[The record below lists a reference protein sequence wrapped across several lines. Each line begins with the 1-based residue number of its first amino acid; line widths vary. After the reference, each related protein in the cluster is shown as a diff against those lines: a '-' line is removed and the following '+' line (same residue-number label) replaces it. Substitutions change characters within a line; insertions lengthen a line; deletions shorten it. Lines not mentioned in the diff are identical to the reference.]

1 MREMIERGALQRFT
15 LRFRDGDL
23 EDRFQREE
31 GAAGVGGYRV
41 ITGATALMWAM
52 AVVLV
57 PLGSGI
63 SFELSAVT
71 GGSMAVVGLAAF
83 AASWWA
89 DTMNRQHALASL
101 LTSANGLVI
110 LLLATAG
117 KFVEGYAV
125 GAIMLLFLFG
135 FVSRT
140 RFVFA
145 AVRTAVIALGLGVV
159 TFVHDGPGNLLLDVF
174 FFVGAAVGSLVG
186 LRLLESSRRRLWHQR
201 LVIEEQRAA
210 IDVERSESERLLLN
224 VLPASVSKRL
234 QHGENPIADD
244 FSEVTVLF
252 ADLVEF
258 TPMASKLTAVE
269 VVTMLNGLFTQFDEL
284 VAERG
289 LEKIKTIGDAYMAVG
304 GLPEP
309 QVNHANRVVDLALA
323 MRACTM
329 ESGHFPGLS
338 LRIGVHSGPVAGG
351 VIGTRKFAYDVWG
364 NTVNVA
370 SRLEQ
375 AGIPGRVH
383 VSEATKALTESDFT
397 YEPRGVTELRG
408 VGSMNTYLAVAAKP
422 VALAETGHASV
433 EDEPTQMTPAGS
445 AIDPSVAPL
454 G

>member
-323 MRACTM
+323 MRARTM

>member
-1 MREMIERGALQRFT
+1 MREMIERGTLDPFT
-15 LRFRDGDL
+15 LRFRDGEL
-23 EDRFQREE
+23 EDWFQREE
-31 GAAGVGGYRV
+31 GAAGSDGYRV
-41 ITGATALMWAM
+41 ITGATALMWAL

-71 GGSMAVVGLAAF
+71 GGAMTVVGLAAF
-83 AASWWA
+83 AASRWA

-117 KFVEGYAV
+117 DFVEGYAV

-145 AVRTAVIALGLGVV
+145 AVRTAVIAFGLVV
-159 TFVHDGPGNLLLDVF
+159 VMSFHDGPGSLILDGF
-174 FFVGAAVGSLVG
+174 FYAGAAGASLIG
-186 LRLLESSRRRLWHQR
+186 LRLLERSRRRLWHQR

-269 VVTMLNGLFTQFDEL
+269 VVTMLNGLFSQFDEL

-309 QVNHANRVVDLALA
+309 QSDHANRVVDLALA
-323 MRACTM
+323 MRTCTM
-329 ESGHFPGLS
+329 ESGHFPDLS
-338 LRIGVHSGPVAGG
+338 IRIGIHSGPVAGG

-370 SRLEQ
+370 ARLEK
-375 AGIPGRVH
+375 AGVPGRVH
-383 VSEATKALTESDFT
+383 VSEATKTLTQTDFT
-397 YEPRGVTELRG
+397 YEPRGVMELRG
-408 VGSMNTYLAVAAKP
+408 VGPMTTYLAVAPKP
-422 VALAETGHASV
+422 AALAGTEHTSPRTKPP
-433 EDEPTQMTPAGS
+433 D
-445 AIDPSVAPL
+445 
-454 G
+454 

>member
-15 LRFRDGDL
+15 LRFRDGNL
-23 EDRFQREE
+23 EDGFQREE

-41 ITGATALMWAM
+41 ITGATALMWAI

-63 SFELSAVT
+63 SFELSALA

-83 AASWWA
+83 GASWWA

-159 TFVHDGPGNLLLDVF
+159 MSVHDGPGNLLLDVF
-174 FFVGAAVGSLVG
+174 FFVGAAAGSLVG

-210 IDVERSESERLLLN
+210 IDVERAESERLLLN

-244 FSEVTVLF
+244 FSDVTVLF

-269 VVTMLNGLFTQFDEL
+269 VVTMLNGLFSQFDEL

-309 QVNHANRVVDLALA
+309 QPDHANRVVDLALA

-383 VSEATKALTESDFT
+383 VSEVTRSLTESDFI

-408 VGSMNTYLAVAAKP
+408 VGSMTTYLAVAAKH
-422 VALAETGHASV
+422 VAVAETGQSSV
-433 EDEPTQMTPAGS
+433 ADELTQRTPAGS
-445 AIDPSVAPL
+445 A
-454 G
+454 

>member
-1 MREMIERGALQRFT
+1 MRKMIDRGALHLFT
-15 LRFRDGDL
+15 LRFRDHDL

-31 GAAGVGGYRV
+31 GAAGLGGYRV
-41 ITGATALMWAM
+41 ITGATALMWAL
-52 AVVLV
+52 AVVLL
-57 PLGSGI
+57 PLGTGI
-63 SFELSAVT
+63 SFALSAVT
-71 GGSMAVVGLAAF
+71 GGSMAMVGLAAF
-83 AASWWA
+83 AVAGWA
-89 DTMNRQHALASL
+89 ETMNRQHALASL

-117 KFVEGYAV
+117 DFVEGYAV

-140 RFVFA
+140 RFILA
-145 AVRTAVIALGLGVV
+145 AGRTAVIAVGLGVV
-159 TFVHDGPGNLLLDVF
+159 MAVHNGPGALILDGF
-174 FFVGAAVGSLVG
+174 LFIGASVGSLVG

-201 LVIEEQRAA
+201 LIIEEQRAA
-210 IDVERSESERLLLN
+210 IDIERSESERLLLN

-234 QHGENPIADD
+234 RHGENPIADD

-269 VVTMLNGLFTQFDEL
+269 VVTMLNGLFSQFDEL

-309 QVNHANRVVDLALA
+309 QPDHANRVVDLALA
-323 MRACTM
+323 MQACTV

-338 LRIGVHSGPVAGG
+338 ARIGIHSGPVAGG

-375 AGIPGRVH
+375 AGVPGRVH
-383 VSEATKALTESDFT
+383 VSEATKTLTQNNFT
-397 YEPRGVTELRG
+397 YEPRGVIELRG
-408 VGSMNTYLAVAAKP
+408 VGSMTTYLAVAPKP
-422 VALAETGHASV
+422 TEMAGTEPISA
-433 EDEPTQMTPAGS
+433 EDEPSRMTASGS
-445 AIDPSVAPL
+445 A
-454 G
+454 

>member
-15 LRFRDGDL
+15 LRFRDGNL
-23 EDRFQREE
+23 EDGFQREE

-41 ITGATALMWAM
+41 ITGATALMWAI

-63 SFELSAVT
+63 SFELSALA

-83 AASWWA
+83 GASWWA

-159 TFVHDGPGNLLLDVF
+159 MSVHDGPGNLLLDVF
-174 FFVGAAVGSLVG
+174 FFVGAAAGSLVG

-210 IDVERSESERLLLN
+210 IDVERAESERLLLN

-244 FSEVTVLF
+244 FSDVTVLF

-269 VVTMLNGLFTQFDEL
+269 VVTMLNGLFSQFDEL

-309 QVNHANRVVDLALA
+309 QLNHANRVVDLALA

-383 VSEATKALTESDFT
+383 VSEVTRSLTESDFI

-408 VGSMNTYLAVAAKP
+408 VGSMTTYLAVAAKH
-422 VALAETGHASV
+422 VAVAETGQSSV
-433 EDEPTQMTPAGS
+433 ADELTQRTPAGS
-445 AIDPSVAPL
+445 A
-454 G
+454 

>member
-1 MREMIERGALQRFT
+1 MREMIERGALHPFT
-15 LRFRDGDL
+15 LRFGDSDL
-23 EDRFQREE
+23 EDWFQREE

-41 ITGATALMWAM
+41 ITGATALMWAL
-52 AVVLV
+52 ALVLI
-57 PLGSGI
+57 PMGSDI
-63 SFELSAVT
+63 SFRLSVVI
-71 GGSMAVVGLAAF
+71 GGPMAVVGLAAF
-83 AASWWA
+83 AASGWA
-89 DTMNRQHALASL
+89 ETMNRQHTLASI
-101 LTSANGLVI
+101 LTSANGLAI

-117 KFVEGYAV
+117 DFVEGYAV

-159 TFVHDGPGNLLLDVF
+159 IASHHEPGTLILDGF
-174 FFVGAAVGSLVG
+174 FYIGASVGSLLG

-252 ADLVEF
+252 ADLVGF

-269 VVTMLNGLFTQFDEL
+269 VVSMLNGLFSQFDEL

-309 QVNHANRVVDLALA
+309 HSDHSSRVVDLALA
-323 MRACTM
+323 MQACTI
-329 ESGHFPGLS
+329 ESGHFPDLS
-338 LRIGVHSGPVAGG
+338 IRIGIHSGPVAGG

-375 AGIPGRVH
+375 AGVPGRVH
-383 VSEATKALTESDFT
+383 VSEVTKNLSQRDFA
-397 YEPRGVTELRG
+397 YEPRGVMELRG
-408 VGSMNTYLAVAAKP
+408 VGSMTTYLAVAPKP
-422 VALAETGHASV
+422 AATEIT
-433 EDEPTQMTPAGS
+433 EPHLWTTN
-445 AIDPSVAPL
+445 L
-454 G
+454 GE

>member
-1 MREMIERGALQRFT
+1 MIERGALQRFT
-15 LRFRDGDL
+15 LRFRDGNL
-23 EDRFQREE
+23 EDGFQREE

-41 ITGATALMWAM
+41 ITGATALMWAI

-63 SFELSAVT
+63 SFELSALA

-83 AASWWA
+83 GASWWA

-159 TFVHDGPGNLLLDVF
+159 MSVHDGPGNLLLDVF
-174 FFVGAAVGSLVG
+174 FFVGAAAGSLVG

-210 IDVERSESERLLLN
+210 IDVERAESERLLLN

-244 FSEVTVLF
+244 FSDVTVLF

-269 VVTMLNGLFTQFDEL
+269 VVTMLNGLFSQFDEL

-309 QVNHANRVVDLALA
+309 QLNHANRVVDLALA

-383 VSEATKALTESDFT
+383 VSEVTRSLTESDFI

-408 VGSMNTYLAVAAKP
+408 VGSMTTYLAVAAKH
-422 VALAETGHASV
+422 VAVAETGQSSV
-433 EDEPTQMTPAGS
+433 ADELTQRTPAGS
-445 AIDPSVAPL
+445 A
-454 G
+454 

>member
-1 MREMIERGALQRFT
+1 MIERGALQRFT

-23 EDRFQREE
+23 EDGFQREE

-41 ITGATALMWAM
+41 ITGATALMWAI

-63 SFELSAVT
+63 SFELSALA

-83 AASWWA
+83 GASWWA

-159 TFVHDGPGNLLLDVF
+159 MSVHDGPGNLLLDVF
-174 FFVGAAVGSLVG
+174 FFVGAAAGSLVG

-210 IDVERSESERLLLN
+210 IDVERAESERLLLN

-244 FSEVTVLF
+244 FSDVTVLF

-269 VVTMLNGLFTQFDEL
+269 VVTMLNGLFSQFDEL

-309 QVNHANRVVDLALA
+309 QLNHANRVVDLALA

-383 VSEATKALTESDFT
+383 VSEVTRSLTESDFI

-408 VGSMNTYLAVAAKP
+408 VGSMTTYLAVAAKH
-422 VALAETGHASV
+422 VAVAETGQSSV
-433 EDEPTQMTPAGS
+433 ADELTQRTPAGS
-445 AIDPSVAPL
+445 A
-454 G
+454 

>member
-23 EDRFQREE
+23 EDGFQREE

-41 ITGATALMWAM
+41 ITGATALMWAI

-63 SFELSAVT
+63 SFELSALA

-83 AASWWA
+83 GASWWA

-159 TFVHDGPGNLLLDVF
+159 MSVHDGPGNLLLDVF
-174 FFVGAAVGSLVG
+174 FFVGAAAGSLVG

-210 IDVERSESERLLLN
+210 IDVERAESERLLLN

-244 FSEVTVLF
+244 FSDVTVLF

-269 VVTMLNGLFTQFDEL
+269 VVTMLNGLFSQFDEL

-309 QVNHANRVVDLALA
+309 QVNHANRVVELALA

-383 VSEATKALTESDFT
+383 VSEVTRSLTESDFI

-408 VGSMNTYLAVAAKP
+408 VGSMTTYLAVAAKH
-422 VALAETGHASV
+422 VAVAETGQSSV
-433 EDEPTQMTPAGS
+433 ADELTQRTPAGS
-445 AIDPSVAPL
+445 A
-454 G
+454 